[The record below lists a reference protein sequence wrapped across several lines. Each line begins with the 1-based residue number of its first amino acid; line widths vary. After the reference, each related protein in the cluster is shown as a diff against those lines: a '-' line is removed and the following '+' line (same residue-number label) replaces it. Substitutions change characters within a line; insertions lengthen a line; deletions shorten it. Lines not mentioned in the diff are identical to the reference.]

1 MKPIEAI
8 HRKLRNLGAVVEH
21 AATTEHERA
30 NAKALKTALEK
41 KLRQEG
47 VPTGDWTDVA
57 FRLGQM
63 VREIKTATSPLPPI
77 SGASKIAFRLGRALR
92 QGLKK

>member
-8 HRKLRNLGAVVEH
+8 HRKLRSLGAVVKD

-30 NAKALKTALEK
+30 NAKALKTFLEK

-47 VPTGDWTDVA
+47 VPGDWTDVA
-57 FRLGQM
+57 PDGTRDKDCKPG
-63 VREIKTATSPLPPI
+63 S
-77 SGASKIAFRLGRALR
+77 ASNQWHL
-92 QGLKK
+92 